1 MRSCACLRRDTWAT
15 FFFFLCLSCVCWC
28 SSRWT
33 VKARSLL
40 WNIAAEHPEAYFS
53 CMSKSYRRSA
63 QFYFVKKGIFFQM
76 THFLN
81 HTLTSYDFKGLMRH
95 VLYCTIYTLLH
106 FWRKHCT
113 IWLFVITNTVLSPH
127 FPWLSLIR
135 THVCI
140 YILADNFIQ
149 SSTRLR
155 QDTIRPNTLSL
166 SSEIFLNCKHTKEMS
181 EKYST
186 WRGKRPHCSKEVGV
200 QDRTKTNMSTWLV
213 AMGTMTQ
220 RGDLWHDVKTHLC
233 ADLSDAN
240 TLVNPTI
247 ARENLAK
254 IYKGNWFICRIHFY
268 LKTAAYVAMISEPC
282 KAKFS
287 IL

>member
-1 MRSCACLRRDTWAT
+1 MYCTVPYTHFCISGLDTIQYG
-15 FFFFLCLSCVCWC
+15 
-28 SSRWT
+28 
-33 VKARSLL
+33 SLL
-40 WNIAAEHPEAYFS
+40 S
-53 CMSKSYRRSA
+53 
-63 QFYFVKKGIFFQM
+63 
-76 THFLN
+76 
-81 HTLTSYDFKGLMRH
+81 
-95 VLYCTIYTLLH
+95 LL
-106 FWRKHCT
+106 C
-113 IWLFVITNTVLSPH
+113 TNTVLSTH

-135 THVCI
+135 TDICI

-220 RGDLWHDVKTHLC
+220 RGICDMMSKHIFVLIYLMQTHL
-233 ADLSDAN
+233 
-240 TLVNPTI
+240 
-247 ARENLAK
+247 
-254 IYKGNWFICRIHFY
+254 
-268 LKTAAYVAMISEPC
+268 
-282 KAKFS
+282 S
-287 IL
+287 IPQ